1 MLGKEVV
8 SLMGDSDQ
16 SLYLD
21 CTFGAGGHSRMLLN
35 KYASS
40 RVIGLDQ
47 DSDRQTQ
54 VDALKN
60 EFPNRMDFYNYN
72 FKDLDQILEDQF
84 DGVLFDFG
92 VSSFQLDQADRG
104 FSFSK
109 PAPLDM
115 RMNHKLGIPASEFL
129 NTASP
134 EAIRKSLRDYGQEK
148 RWKPVLEAIL
158 NARGSEVLETTD
170 GLAQLV
176 YEAVGPKAVRLSKI
190 HPATLTF
197 QGIRIAVNE
206 ELSVIEEALPKA
218 FDKLAEG
225 GILICI
231 SFHSL
236 EDRIVKRYFRTL
248 CGLPLDRFDSRPK
261 QERTVFATALTRKP
275 MKASAEE
282 LEFNPRSRSAKLRA
296 IKKGVFSKK

>member
-1 MLGKEVV
+1 
-8 SLMGDSDQ
+8 
-16 SLYLD
+16 
-21 CTFGAGGHSRMLLN
+21 
-35 KYASS
+35 
-40 RVIGLDQ
+40 
-47 DSDRQTQ
+47 
-54 VDALKN
+54 
-60 EFPNRMDFYNYN
+60 
-72 FKDLDQILEDQF
+72 
-84 DGVLFDFG
+84 
-92 VSSFQLDQADRG
+92 
-104 FSFSK
+104 
-109 PAPLDM
+109 M
-115 RMNHKLGIPASEFL
+115 RMNRKLGIPASEFL

-134 EAIRKSLRDYGQEK
+134 EVIRKSLRDYGQEK

-261 QERTVFATALTRKP
+261 QERTVSATALTRKP

-296 IKKGVFSKK
+296 IKKGVFSKQ